1 MPMRKRVLLS
11 KDEHIEPHLIAI
23 AISVP
28 RKCGRIAH
36 LGDNSCHSPAL
47 SSGMSWTFDM
57 RIQQLLIEPSQSA
70 RFESTVG
77 WITSRSPWYVDT
89 IWSMLCTGISRVVN
103 TPPVNLPLLL
113 T

>member
-11 KDEHIEPHLIAI
+11 KDEHIESHLAAI
-23 AISVP
+23 AISGP
-28 RKCGRIAH
+28 RKCGRTAH
-36 LGDNSCHSPAL
+36 LGDKQL
-47 SSGMSWTFDM
+47 SFARTFLRNFFM
-57 RIQQLLIEPSQSA
+57 RVQQLLIEPSQSV

-89 IWSMLCTGISRVVN
+89 ISSMLGTGISRAVN
-103 TPPVNLPLLL
+103 APPVNRPLLL